1 MEMKY
6 KNVLWIL
13 AAALFVGCSDSNNE
27 SDDDSDS
34 LFDDGFMVINEGN
47 MSGGTLSF
55 VDNTFTVTTNDLYGS
70 INGGDGLGAYVQ
82 SVFEGGE
89 RAFIVSNGSNIIT
102 VVNENDFTLIDKI
115 DTNLAVPR
123 YGVVYGNRIYVT
135 NQDSF
140 LTTTDDYVAVFD
152 ATTYTHI
159 TNIALN
165 TAAERIIEENGKII
179 VSNGAFGVGTGI
191 TIIDSVTNTISAQVA
206 TPLAPNTIEEENG
219 ILYVLCS
226 NYESASQLVKI
237 NLSTNAITETITFP
251 ETLINCSNLT
261 LENGSFYFTKDSKVY
276 QFPLTATAVTDTPL
290 FTSEA
295 VVLYGFAVE
304 DNQIYVADAKDYQSA
319 GAVYI
324 YSANGTLAHTLA
336 VGLIPNGF
344 FFVD

>member
-1 MEMKY
+1 MEIKF

-13 AAALFVGCSDSNNE
+13 AGALFVGCSESDSE
-27 SDDDSDS
+27 SDDDSDG
-34 LFDDGFMVINEGN
+34 LFEDGFIVINEGN
-47 MSGGTLSF
+47 MSGGTLSY
-55 VDNTFTVTTNDLYGS
+55 VDDAYNVTTNDLYGS
-70 INGGDGLGAYVQ
+70 LNGGDGLGAFVQ
-82 SVFEGGE
+82 SVFEE
-89 RAFIVSNGSNIIT
+89 DDRVYIVSNGSNVIT
-102 VVNENDFTLIDKI
+102 VVDEEDFTLIDKI

-123 YGVVYGNRIYVT
+123 YGVVHGNRLYVT

-152 ATTYTHI
+152 ATTYSHI

-179 VSNGAFGVGTGI
+179 VSNGAFGVGTGV
-191 TIIDSVTNTISAQVA
+191 TIIDPATNAITAQIS

-226 NYESASQLVKI
+226 NFEAASQLVKI
-237 NLSTNAITETITFP
+237 DLATNTITETIAFP
-251 ETLINCSNLT
+251 ETLINCANLT
-261 LENGSFYFTKDSKVY
+261 LEDDSFYFTKDSKVY
-276 QFPLTATAVTDTPL
+276 RFPLTATAVTDTPL

-295 VVLYGFAVE
+295 QVLYGFAVE
-304 DNQIYVADAKDYQSA
+304 DDQIFVADAKDYQSA
-319 GAVYI
+319 GAVFV
-324 YSANGTLAHTLA
+324 YSASGTLAHTLA